1 VLRSFHQGKNSRRN
15 RPVAQ
20 TTKGSNDMN
29 VQASQTESLGNP
41 EKRLVK
47 RRIDAVGW
55 GLLLILTGG
64 VFLMPDEHLAGV
76 AWLIGVGL
84 VLLSVAAVR
93 HLNGLGPGT
102 ANLVLGSVALAGGL
116 AGLFGLSL
124 PLLPILLI
132 LFGVCLLISPL
143 LEKEPYASR

>member
-1 VLRSFHQGKNSRRN
+1 MTR
-15 RPVAQ
+15 
-20 TTKGSNDMN
+20 
-29 VQASQTESLGNP
+29 ES
-41 EKRLVK
+41 EKRSAK
-47 RRIDAVGW
+47 RRIDAIGW

-64 VFLMPDEHLAGV
+64 ALLMPDQHLAGV

-84 VLLSVAAVR
+84 VLLGAAAVR
-93 HLNGLGPGT
+93 YRNGIGPGT

-132 LFGVCLLISPL
+132 LFGATLLISSL
-143 LEKEPYASR
+143 LEKEPDASR

>member
-1 VLRSFHQGKNSRRN
+1 V
-15 RPVAQ
+15 
-20 TTKGSNDMN
+20 N
-29 VQASQTESLGNP
+29 VQASQTESLGNS

-55 GLLLILTGG
+55 GLLLIITGG
-64 VFLMPDEHLAGV
+64 AFLVPDEHLAGV
-76 AWLIGVGL
+76 VWLIGVGI
-84 VLLSVAAVR
+84 VLLGAAGVR
-93 HLNGLGPGT
+93 YLNGLGPGVG
-102 ANLVLGSVALAGGL
+102 NLVLGSVALAGGL

-143 LEKEPYASR
+143 LEKEPDASR